1 MSEELSIGIRK
12 KPVPRNQRA
21 NLNRARQYKFEK
33 GDSQDISVSLM
44 DMDSAIMYYFEK
56 VIKPTVYENEENVKV
71 PLLYASPERW
81 YSIRST
87 GFVRDNK
94 RQLILPVIV
103 FRRTGMEKDDTIA
116 VDKIDPLDPKLFY
129 TFEKKYT
136 DQNRY
141 DAFSVQQ
148 GLIPQ
153 KEYHNVAVPD
163 YMILNYDFIVYT
175 HYIEQMNKIVERIN
189 WSAGSYWGEPGKMR
203 FKTNIESF
211 SDSVDVSANER
222 VVKTEFSV
230 QLKGYL
236 IPDAFNDLQGPHT
249 NQKYLTPKKLV
260 LGTETDVPVPSAME
274 ALTDPDSIQSLTSLS
289 ELGSTVASSEFVST
303 LPNSLVISQGSGIT
317 ITNSGVLF
325 DGSADVSHT
334 ISIAQAV
341 STTDNVQFNAV
352 TASAIMVSGSGT
364 EMTITDSGI
373 DNLVVTGSLTTTGN
387 LSVTGNATIGGIVTA
402 QEFHTEFVSA
412 SIIYTSGS
420 TQFGD
425 TIDDTHSITGS
436 LSISGSYK
444 LNGYNITEIS
454 NDTSM
459 ADGSSTALVT
469 ENAAKTYINQVSA
482 DANQY
487 SVYLRKQFVKIST
500 GITGTSTASFN
511 AVTAS
516 APAGITGTS
525 ENDFIFFING
535 QYMEHD
541 AITVQQAAT
550 NFLLKVNNT
559 SIGYDLES
567 DDEIVVWGKF
577 NS

>member
-1 MSEELSIGIRK
+1 MSEELSIGFRK
-12 KPVPRNQRA
+12 KPTPRNQRA

-33 GDSQDISVSLM
+33 GDAQDISVSLM
-44 DMDSAIMYYFEK
+44 DMDSAIMYYFER

-81 YSIRST
+81 YSIRNT
-87 GFVRDNK
+87 GFVRDSK

-103 FRRTGMEKDDTIA
+103 FRRTGMEKDDTIP

-129 TFEKKYT
+129 TLEKKYT
-136 DQNRY
+136 DKNRY
-141 DAFSVQQ
+141 DQFSIQQ

-249 NQKYLTPKKLV
+249 NQKYLTPKRLV
-260 LGTETDVPVPSAME
+260 LGTETDVEVPSAME
-274 ALTDPDSIQSLTSLS
+274 ALTDPDSIQQMTSVS
-289 ELGSTVASSEFVST
+289 TLGSTIASSEFVST

-373 DNLVVTGSLTTTGN
+373 NNLAVTGSLTTTGN

-436 LSISGSYK
+436 LSISGSYN

-454 NDTSM
+454 NDVSM
-459 ADGSSTALVT
+459 TDGSSTALVT

-487 SVYLRKQFVKIST
+487 STYLRKQFVKIST

-516 APAGITGTS
+516 APSGITDTS
-525 ENDFIFFING
+525 EDDFIFFING

-541 AITVQQAAT
+541 AISIQQAAT
-550 NFLLKVNNT
+550 NFLLKVDT
-559 SIGYDLES
+559 SSIGYDLES